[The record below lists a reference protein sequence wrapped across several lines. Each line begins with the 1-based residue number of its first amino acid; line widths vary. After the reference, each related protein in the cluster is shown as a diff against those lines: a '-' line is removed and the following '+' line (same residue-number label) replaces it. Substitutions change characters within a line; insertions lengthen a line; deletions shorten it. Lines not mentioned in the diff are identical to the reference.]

1 MRTIQFIIDKFA
13 PLVTFYADKTAPLV
27 TFYVDK
33 TVPLITFYIERFVR
47 SIFIS
52 IEHIDEAVSRTRA
65 ELHQYIR
72 PSAGNIERAIVSLK
86 LFLAFSFAHEDE
98 AHTEAKAF
106 LKTFAKAESE
116 VLEDDSVSFG
126 SRLFSGMTHW
136 DDTKAQTAGRLNL
149 YAHPVIET
157 IEDVIVAFAQTI
169 GLRPVH
175 IDEADS
181 EATGFLKLFAKIS
194 DAATHDGADVRPHS
208 TLAAKGEHIDEASA
222 EASGWLAEYIRPLTE
237 TIEDVLLSFDSV
249 VAAKQEH
256 IDLAE
261 TAFRAA
267 EKLFARTGDVV
278 TLDRED
284 TRAGSV
290 LRAKANHEDVARAT
304 TSARVL
310 EYIRIAIRTTD
321 RIDVAMD
328 GKMPI
333 HVTHLDYARYAI
345 GSFLKQFEK
354 PRIITHEG
362 ISIQPSYN
370 ILARP
375 ETHRDEADMQLAAI
389 TVIPNTLA
397 DIANET
403 LAEQAVKS
411 MFDVSYRTV

>member
-33 TVPLITFYIERFVR
+33 TVPLITFYVERFVR

-72 PSAGNIERAIVSLK
+72 PSAGNIERAIVALK
-86 LFLAFSFAHEDE
+86 LFLAFSFTHEDE

-126 SRLFSGMTHW
+126 SRLFSGMTHR

-157 IEDVIVAFAQTI
+157 IEDVVVAFAQAI

-181 EATGFLKLFAKIS
+181 EAAGFL
-194 DAATHDGADVRPHS
+194 
-208 TLAAKGEHIDEASA
+208 
-222 EASGWLAEYIRPLTE
+222 
-237 TIEDVLLSFDSV
+237 
-249 VAAKQEH
+249 
-256 IDLAE
+256 
-261 TAFRAA
+261 
-267 EKLFARTGDVV
+267 KLFARTGDVV
-278 TLDRED
+278 TIDRED

-310 EYIRIAIRTTD
+310 EYIRIAIRTID